1 MKRPS
6 LKRQLTILFLCVI
19 IPVSLLLSLLLVYA
33 AEYSRS
39 RLAHTTAGNLQLFG
53 STLERQ
59 MLAAESYLL
68 NLSLN
73 DAKLRN
79 LSEETSRTQAYLDLC
94 ELVQGFPAL
103 LAANDALMGIV
114 LVNGAN
120 NMYKGAYGTV
130 YGDSV
135 QQLEQKRAMEAYLT
149 RVGNFHSIH
158 TAGWYM
164 EQIGGR
170 LYLMRSVTTQ
180 KAALTAA
187 IDLRMLFEELL
198 LGYGLDGQVLICDQ
212 QGQLLLGEAEPGLL
226 DKVHWKDGYGV
237 VRRESGAEL
246 VVRRRVQLLEV
257 YYLTPYEHRGVAMGG
272 YEMLLVLASVFVI
285 TAIPFLFIY
294 MKQEIFRP
302 MNVLVNTMDRISS
315 GDLSARPD
323 VDYRNAEFT
332 QVNETFNHMID
343 QYEKEIEARRNEM
356 TALKLQI
363 RPHFVL
369 NCMKSVYALVQTG
382 LREDAQQLILL
393 LSRYLRYIL
402 SFTSNTAPL
411 SSEVEQCCNYADLSS
426 IGQPEPIRAS
436 LLERE
441 AEVMLCDIEM
451 PVESG
456 LDLLKWMRDRE
467 MRTRCIF
474 LTAYAKFQYAQ
485 EAVRLGGFDYI
496 MQPAPY
502 GQVVETV
509 ERALREVRDERA
521 SQELQTRGALFD
533 RQKKEIA
540 ATLLRDVLTG
550 AAAGGNLKAFE
561 EIGLF
566 PQRSQDCWLVLMQPL
581 GCSRQRSPWSMPLL
595 GAAVDNICSEIFAP
609 LEVLSIAVPMSR
621 EQGLAI
627 VLQSQ
632 SGEAL
637 EQDAVLRQLAYLQSA
652 CEQYLHL
659 GAAFYL
665 TGPDP
670 FAGAPAMWNKLLE
683 QKNENVA
690 LKSGVYTGQERHG
703 PRRENFHIHQ
713 AAGWRRL
720 MQEGYPQTVEQ
731 EACQL
736 LDRLAAHNQLD
747 RMELRLFYQ
756 DFMQMVFT
764 SMETDQARLRGMF
777 REPEALELYRNGMK
791 TVDAMKALIHYV
803 AGSWGGGEAGRSQNA
818 VETVCRYVAEHLE
831 EELRREELAEVV
843 HLNPDYLNRMF
854 KKETGLTLKEYVIWQ
869 KMQEAQSLLRTT
881 SLPVSLIA
889 AKVGY
894 SNFAHFSTSYKNSFI
909 AARRRNVRIHDR
921 KTDRTQT
928 ISCREYGSA
937 GGGSAGRLRR
947 KTRR

>member
-198 LGYGLDGQVLICDQ
+198 LGSGLDGQVLICDQ

-343 QYEKEIEARRNEM
+343 QITRLKIDQYEKEIEARRNEM

-426 IGQPEPIRAS
+426 IGQPEPIQVICSLDKELSSLPLPQVS
-436 LLERE
+436 LLT
-441 AEVMLCDIEM
+441 L
-451 PVESG
+451 VENSVKHG
-456 LDLLKWMRDRE
+456 RVIGRPLRITITARRL
-467 MRTRCIF
+467 RTEDGWVAN
-474 LTAYAKFQYAQ
+474 LTVADN
-485 EAVRLGGFDYI
+485 GNGFS
-496 MQPAPY
+496 A
-502 GQVVETV
+502 
-509 ERALREVRDERA
+509 
-521 SQELQTRGALFD
+521 QELQTRGALFD

-581 GCSRQRSPWSMPLL
+581 DCTRQRSPWSMPLL

-720 MQEGYPQTVEQ
+720 MQEGYPQTVAQ